1 MGCGNAKQQAI
12 EQVLPEQRKKGKTVV
27 FKEPP
32 VDVINYI
39 QPVRIRNRRK

>member
-1 MGCGNAKQQAI
+1 MGCGNAKQQVVP
-12 EQVLPEQRKKGKTVV
+12 VLPEQRKKEKTVV

-39 QPVRIRNRRK
+39 QPIQVRKRRK